1 MPQPTITLNQSFTSD
16 STRYPYNLKVVMKA
30 KQDEDDIIDVTHIE
44 MEAINTATGETTVLD
59 DTVLKRTFDYY
70 AGNVE
75 NDIITY
81 FDWEYIYF
89 ACLEN
94 LE

>member
-16 STRYPYNLKVVMKA
+16 STRYPYNLKVTMSA
-30 KQDEDDIIDVTHIE
+30 NQDEDDIIDVTHIE

-89 ACLEN
+89 ACIEN
-94 LE
+94 LD

>member
-16 STRYPYNLKVVMKA
+16 STRYPYNLKVTMSA
-30 KQDEDDIIDVTHIE
+30 NQDEDDIIDVTHIE
-44 MEAINTATGETTVLD
+44 VEAINTATGEATVLD
-59 DTVLKRTFDYY
+59 DTILKRVFGYY
-70 AGNVE
+70 ADNVE
-75 NDIITY
+75 NNIIAY

-89 ACLEN
+89 ACIEN

>member
-16 STRYPYNLKVVMKA
+16 STRYPYNLKVTMSA
-30 KQDEDDIIDVTHIE
+30 NQDEDDIIDVTHIE
-44 MEAINTATGETTVLD
+44 VEAINTATGEITVIPD
-59 DTVLKRTFDYY
+59 AVLKRVFDYY
-70 AGNVE
+70 AGNVRS
-75 NDIITY
+75 NMLDY

-89 ACLEN
+89 ACIEN